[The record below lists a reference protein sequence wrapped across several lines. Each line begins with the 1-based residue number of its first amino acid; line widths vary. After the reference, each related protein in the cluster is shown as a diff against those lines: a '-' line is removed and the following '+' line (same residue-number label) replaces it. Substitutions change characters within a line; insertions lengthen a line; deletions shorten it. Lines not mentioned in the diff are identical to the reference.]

1 MKYIN
6 YIEKYLI
13 FDIKINKNYKNKC
26 KILIMNLLKNK
37 IINILI
43 YL

>member
-13 FDIKINKNYKNKC
+13 FDNKINKNYKNKF